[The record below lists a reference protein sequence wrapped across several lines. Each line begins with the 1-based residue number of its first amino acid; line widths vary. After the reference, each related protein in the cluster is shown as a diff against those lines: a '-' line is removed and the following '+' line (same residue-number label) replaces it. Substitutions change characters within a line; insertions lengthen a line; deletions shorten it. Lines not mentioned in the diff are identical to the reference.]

1 MKMNEFFNALIRMLH
16 PSRTSSKDNDVCS
29 LDASKI
35 ITSAIGKLRMSE
47 SKAYSTSFSRVEL
60 KHMLLCD
67 DKDLQDEIDSVVK
80 ELSDYKI
87 DLDDSTTVSLL
98 KDIHYSNDTLYITFD
113 DSIGRFIDA
122 LPKAVSATTIAAVE
136 NERKAQDADK

>member
-1 MKMNEFFNALIRMLH
+1 MKINEFFNTLIRMLH

-29 LDASKI
+29 LGASKI
-35 ITSAIGKLRMSE
+35 ITATISKLRMQE
-47 SKAYSTSFSRVEL
+47 SKAYSTSFSGVEL
-60 KHMLLCD
+60 KHTLLCD

-98 KDIHYSNDTLYITFD
+98 KDIHYSNDTLYITFN
-113 DSIGRFIDA
+113 DSIGRFIDV

-136 NERKAQDADK
+136 NELKAQDADK

>member
-1 MKMNEFFNALIRMLH
+1 MKINEFFNALIRMLH

-29 LDASKI
+29 LGASKI
-35 ITSAIGKLRMSE
+35 ITATISKLRMQE
-47 SKAYSTSFSRVEL
+47 SKTYSTSFNKVEI

-98 KDIHYSNDTLYITFD
+98 KDIHYSDDTLYIAFD
-113 DSIGRFIDA
+113 DSIGYFIDA
-122 LPKAVSATTIAAVE
+122 IPKTMSATTIAAVE